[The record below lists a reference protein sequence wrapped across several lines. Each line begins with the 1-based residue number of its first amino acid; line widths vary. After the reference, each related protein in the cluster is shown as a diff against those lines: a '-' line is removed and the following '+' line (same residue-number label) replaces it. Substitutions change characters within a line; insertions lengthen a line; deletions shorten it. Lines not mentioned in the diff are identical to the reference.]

1 MISYNLAGK
10 TALVTGGGSGIGLE
24 AARIMAR
31 SGAKVAINY
40 LPSDARGELAL
51 AEFKAAGLDVI
62 GAPGDV
68 GNADDALRMVLK
80 AVEDL
85 GHLDLLINNAGTPG
99 RNTPVPIADLDQ
111 ITEDLWANLL
121 NVNLMGVFRCA
132 KAAAPALKASKGAI
146 VNTASIAGFGAI
158 ASTPAYS
165 ASKAAVINLTKNLA
179 HALAPDVR
187 VNAVAPG
194 VVDSSWSIEWS
205 EERQNAVLASTPLK
219 RVCSTADVAELIIFL
234 GFAGSM
240 ITGQTVAIDGG
251 IYL

>member
-1 MISYNLAGK
+1 MISYNLTGK

-24 AARIMAR
+24 AARIMAEG
-31 SGAKVAINY
+31 GAKVAINY
-40 LPSDARGELAL
+40 LPSDTRGEAAL
-51 AEFKAAGLDVI
+51 AEFKKAGLDVI

-68 GNADDALRMVLK
+68 GNAEDASRMVLK
-80 AVEDL
+80 AIEEL

-99 RNTPVPIADLDQ
+99 RSTPVPISDLDQ
-111 ITEDLWANLL
+111 ITEELWANLL

-165 ASKAAVINLTKNLA
+165 ASKAGVINLTKNLA
-179 HALAPDVR
+179 HALAPEVR

-194 VVDSSWSIEWS
+194 VVDSSWIMEWS
-205 EERQNAVLASTPLK
+205 EERHNAVLANTPLK
-219 RVCSTADVAELIIFL
+219 RVCTTKDVAELMIFL

-240 ITGQTVAIDGG
+240 ITGQTVSIDGG
-251 IYL
+251 VYI

>member
-1 MISYNLAGK
+1 MISYNLAGT
-10 TALVTGGGSGIGLE
+10 TALVTGGASGIGLE
-24 AARIMAR
+24 AARMMAE
-31 SGAKVAINY
+31 SGAHVAINY
-40 LPSDARGELAL
+40 LPSDGRGEAAL
-51 AEFKAAGLDVI
+51 AEFRKAGLDVI

-68 GNADDALRMVLK
+68 GDADDAPRMVRK
-80 AVEDL
+80 AIEDL

-132 KAAAPALKASKGAI
+132 RAAAPALKASKGAI

-194 VVDSSWSIEWS
+194 VVDSSWIIQWS
-205 EERQNAVLASTPLK
+205 EERHAAIIANTPLK
-219 RVCSTADVAELIIFL
+219 KVCTTRDVAELMIFL
-234 GFAGSM
+234 GFAGRM
-240 ITGQTVAIDGG
+240 ITGQTVSIDGG
-251 IYL
+251 IYI

>member
-1 MISYNLAGK
+1 MISYDLKGK
-10 TALVTGGGSGIGLE
+10 AALVTGGGSGIGLDVARMMAE
-24 AARIMAR
+24 A
-31 SGAKVAINY
+31 GAKVAINY
-40 LPSDARGELAL
+40 LPTDERGLAAL
-51 AEFKAAGLDVI
+51 AEFRKRGLDVI

-68 GNADDALRMVLK
+68 GNADDASRMVST
-80 AVEDL
+80 AIEEL

-99 RNTPVPIADLDQ
+99 RTTPVPIADLDQ
-111 ITEDLWANLL
+111 ITEELWATLL

-132 KAAAPALKASKGAI
+132 KAAAPALKASRGAI
-146 VNTASIAGFGAI
+146 VNTASIAGLGAI

-194 VVDSSWSIEWS
+194 VVDSSWSIQWS
-205 EERQNAVLASTPLK
+205 EERHKNVLATTPLK
-219 RVCSTADVAELIIFL
+219 RVCSTADVGELMMFL

-240 ITGQTVAIDGG
+240 ITGQTVSIDGG
-251 IYL
+251 IYI

>member
-10 TALVTGGGSGIGLE
+10 TALVTGGASGIGLE
-24 AARIMAR
+24 AARMLAT

-40 LPSDARGELAL
+40 LPSDGRGEAAL
-51 AEFKAAGLDVI
+51 ADFRQAGLDVI

-68 GNADDALRMVLK
+68 GNAEDASRMVLK
-80 AVEDL
+80 AIEGL

-99 RNTPVPIADLDQ
+99 RSTPVPISDLDQ
-111 ITEDLWANLL
+111 ITEELWAHLL

-158 ASTPAYS
+158 ASTLAYS
-165 ASKAAVINLTKNLA
+165 ASKAGVINLTKNLA

-194 VVDSSWSIEWS
+194 VVESSWIIEWS
-205 EERQNAVLASTPLK
+205 EERHAATLANTPLK
-219 RVCSTADVAELIIFL
+219 KACTTRDVAELMIFL

-240 ITGQTVAIDGG
+240 ITGQTVSIDGG
-251 IYL
+251 IYI

>member
-1 MISYNLAGK
+1 MISYNLTGK

-24 AARIMAR
+24 AARIMAEG
-31 SGAKVAINY
+31 GAKVAINY
-40 LPSDARGELAL
+40 LPSDTRGEGAL
-51 AEFKAAGLDVI
+51 AEFKKEGLDVI

-68 GNADDALRMVLK
+68 GNAEDASRMVLK
-80 AVEDL
+80 AIDEL

-99 RNTPVPIADLDQ
+99 RSTPVPISDLDQ
-111 ITEDLWANLL
+111 ITEELWANLL

-165 ASKAAVINLTKNLA
+165 ASKAGVINLTKNLA
-179 HALAPDVR
+179 HALAPEVR

-194 VVDSSWSIEWS
+194 VVDSSWIMEWS
-205 EERQNAVLASTPLK
+205 EERHNAVLANTPLK
-219 RVCSTADVAELIIFL
+219 RVCTTKDVAELMIFL

-240 ITGQTVAIDGG
+240 ITGQTVSIDGG
-251 IYL
+251 VYI